1 MAADFT
7 ELLERRTALLDEW
20 TAKQREIAAL
30 QAEASTLLARRWD
43 LWQEEVAAAPQHR
56 DAIERSM
63 ISEYSAAGHISHGSM
78 VFAFADAHLLAS
90 EFETVRES
98 FAAGSITPGHVRE
111 ILREAAPVRESIDAG
126 MVDADTLLL
135 YEAAALETAEHDTV
149 GRTRAQARRIA
160 AALAGSTVVEQH
172 ERAAADRTVT
182 IRSIGDG
189 LVLLQAVL
197 SEHLGVAILDR
208 LTKMARHM
216 KQHPEDRDPDFGP
229 SEPEE
234 VGLDTETLLPLDGG
248 MPDAQM
254 PDAQMPDAA
263 MPDTQMPD
271 AHAGAI
277 FGSHTFTA
285 DPFDLPLD
293 PKFHDDSP
301 CIIHVPAD
309 TRTMDQ
315 LRADLF
321 TDLLLASTPTDAHGA
336 GLESIHATIQVTVAA
351 TTLAGGDDRP
361 AELDGFGAL
370 MPDVARSL
378 SGQRTGWTRLFLDAS
393 GMVVETDTYTPT
405 EQMRRFLRARDQ
417 HCRFPGCRAPVHRS
431 QIDHH
436 EDWALGGKT
445 HVDNLAHFCGRHHPL
460 KHPDIPDSHRW
471 FARQLPDRSVEWTSP
486 NGRTYRDKPNRRVM
500 FVPSVDPPDPP
511 GEPGRFDPPERPPF

>member
-1 MAADFT
+1 MDDEWPA
-7 ELLERRTALLDEW
+7 LIERRTALLDEW
-20 TAKQREIAAL
+20 AAKQREIAVL
-30 QAEASTLLARRWD
+30 QAEASALLARRWE

-63 ISEYSAAGHISHGSM
+63 LAEYSAAGHVSQSS
-78 VFAFADAHLLAS
+78 VTLSFAEAHLLAT

-98 FAAGSITPGHVRE
+98 FAAGLVTAAHIRE
-111 ILREAAPVRESIDAG
+111 ILREAAPVRAAIEAG
-126 MVDADTLLL
+126 VVEASTLLL
-135 YEAAALETAEHDTV
+135 YEAAVLATAENDTAA
-149 GRTRAQARRIA
+149 RTRAQARRIA

-172 ERAAADRTVT
+172 ERARAERTVT

-197 SEHLGVAILDR
+197 PEHLGVAILDR

-216 KQHPEDRDPDFGP
+216 QKHPEDRDPEFGA
-229 SEPEE
+229 SEPEQ
-234 VGLDTETLLPLDGG
+234 VGLDPETLQPVDGG
-248 MPDAQM
+248 MPD
-254 PDAQMPDAA
+254 DEGDL
-263 MPDTQMPD
+263 TE
-271 AHAGAI
+271 GAI

-285 DPFDLPLD
+285 DPFELPPD

-321 TDLLLASTPTDAHGA
+321 TDLLLASTPTQAHGT
-336 GLESIHATIQVTVAA
+336 GLENIHATIQVTVAA
-351 TTLAGGDDRP
+351 TTLAGADDRP
-361 AELDGFGAL
+361 AELDGLGSL
-370 MPDVARSL
+370 LPDVARSL
-378 SGQRTGWTRLFLDAS
+378 AGHRTGWTRLFLDRT

-417 HCRFPGCRAPVHRS
+417 HCRFPGCRAPIHRCEV
-431 QIDHH
+431 DHNK
-436 EDWALGGKT
+436 DWALGGKT
-445 HVDNLAHFCGRHHPL
+445 HIDNLAHFCGRHHPI

-471 FARQLPDRSVEWTSP
+471 YARQLPDRSVEWISP
-486 NGRTYRDKPNRRVM
+486 NGRRYRDRPNRRVM
-500 FVPSVDPPDPP
+500 FVPSVDPP
-511 GEPGRFDPPERPPF
+511 EPSGSTPDAGQGPPERPPF